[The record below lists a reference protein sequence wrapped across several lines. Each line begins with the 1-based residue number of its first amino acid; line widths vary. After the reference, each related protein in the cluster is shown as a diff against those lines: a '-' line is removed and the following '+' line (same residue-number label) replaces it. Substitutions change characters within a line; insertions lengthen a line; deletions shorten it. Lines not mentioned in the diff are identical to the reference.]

1 MFELLIFLF
10 VISPFIAITMILCLI
25 SANRNKKELQKEN
38 EELKKYLSFYKRK
51 YGKLDEKEIVE
62 IKNEIKNA
70 ENNFRKDEQIIKKEV
85 YEYKSEN
92 NIHKEEENNKS
103 IALSKIIKDYIDKN
117 NISQGNLFFALGVVF
132 ISIAGIVFATTTWS
146 VIPNIYKILIIFI
159 VSIILNFLSNIAN
172 KKFKLFKTSL
182 TLYVLFC
189 IITSLIPLSMGYF
202 HMLGEYLSI
211 SGVGKFLLYAISLLV
226 FIVLF
231 LIYAI
236 KNKLKKVTTYLLYAV
251 NIEILLLTLNFTKRF
266 DLIMCVLS
274 LYNLILMIVAN
285 VFKEKR
291 FLISTKEV
299 KEVSNNTLLLLSILS
314 ITNMS
319 SGILMTLLSIY
330 FAILYM
336 NNNIKVE
343 HKKFDFYKYII
354 ASVFLIIS
362 CLRFNVGYDFLWTTE
377 YLTFITIVL
386 SILLLCFDKLKSSSF
401 IYMFYIMV
409 GALIISIGRDFNF
422 ETITVPYL
430 ISILSNLIAVIILCI
445 KSKVKIFK
453 YIKTIYCI
461 FLIVSICKY
470 LYNTYSISLFYVSIC
485 MNLLLISAY
494 IISNAVNLKLFKDKF
509 ADVFTNITYSGL
521 VFISVIA
528 TVTHLKT
535 YDTFEKRIIIYS
547 ILLLFQVFINKFN
560 QKIYKKSL
568 VSRVNIIEDTVLF
581 LVNCLVIKINPIACV
596 INFSSIF
603 YDYIK
608 LKNNEGKKIYEY
620 ILMFSYLIYV
630 NLLAYFILPEYRII
644 VLLIFIAIYF
654 VLLNIINNIKIKQI
668 DLKMVDITVI
678 INLISIYLIELMFYN
693 REFINMIFILIV
705 FNILLIY
712 LYAFRN
718 NNYKK
723 VIEAVIQLTILKL
736 LFWCEKENNY
746 YTFWLFYGFVFSSTF
761 FWYYILLMIISAMR
775 IYIGIGENK
784 NAVNDKEYFV
794 NEIRNCIFGITKY
807 SMPTAIVICMFRLIF
822 RDGYYYSSYFSYNL
836 YILTIFLA
844 IYLISILI
852 KLKIKNDKYE
862 SKNFKALIICQLFT
876 MQLLFIDLINN
887 NLLRISKYFKFNFM
901 FFDILFFLVIINAT
915 LLLLYRSFIYKF
927 ISNRTLNNNIISDN
941 LLTFDKALFNVR
953 KVYTKVIKT
962 IVIFGGLLVVLY
974 IMNYVYF
981 INGSNYIKI
990 SSLGEVPQ
998 IILVFEY
1005 IILAIML
1012 NIVIVKESYN
1022 KIVKVLIYFI
1032 PYICL
1037 NLFNF
1042 FMQWDY
1048 ENASSYYNF
1057 KLISV
1062 VVIFIIYYILTFVIK
1077 NKKFKI
1083 EFKNINIDIS
1093 YFAIVNISMII
1104 YFNKCMYSF
1113 SHLMLLKYIVM
1124 IDWFFACL
1132 FILQFIGLNKK
1143 FNKIIYSLSLLCL
1156 TATLLSQN
1164 IINLLNYKEEY
1175 YLLILTFVIY
1185 ILDKCIW
1192 KFKEK
1197 ISSKIWI
1204 IYHILSFLIIFSKVL
1219 INNLIIN
1226 TILFGIVMVVLLF
1239 ISFIIKKYYHFIIT
1253 TIFMIITAI
1262 YVTRNF
1268 WLNIAWWMYLLIV
1281 GILLIVFATKNEQL
1295 KKENKNF
1302 IKEINNKIR
1311 KYLNRH

>member
-70 ENNFRKDEQIIKKEV
+70 ENNFHKDEQIIKKEV
-85 YEYKSEN
+85 YEYKSQN
-92 NIHKEEENNKS
+92 NIHKEEENDKS

-117 NISQGNLFFALGVVF
+117 NISQGNLFFSLGVVF

-159 VSIILNFLSNIAN
+159 VSLILNFLSNIAN

-231 LIYAI
+231 LMYAI
-236 KNKLKKVTTYLLYAV
+236 KNKFKKVTTYLLYTV

-330 FAILYM
+330 FAILYV

-386 SILLLCFDKLKSSSF
+386 SVLLLCFDKLKSSSF

-430 ISILSNLIAVIILCI
+430 ISILANLIAVIILCI

-453 YIKTIYCI
+453 YIKTIYCV

-485 MNLLLISAY
+485 MNLILISAY

-509 ADVFTNITYSGL
+509 ADIFTNITYSGL
-521 VFISVIA
+521 VFISIIA
-528 TVTHLKT
+528 TVTHLRT
-535 YDTFEKRIIIYS
+535 YDTFTKRIIIYS

-568 VSRVNIIEDTVLF
+568 VSRVNIIEDVLLF
-581 LVNCLVIKINPIACV
+581 LINCLIIKINPIACV

-608 LKNNEGKKIYEY
+608 LKNNEGKKTYEY

-654 VLLNIINNIKIKQI
+654 VLLNIINNIKI
-668 DLKMVDITVI
+668 IT
-678 INLISIYLIELMFYN
+678 Y
-693 REFINMIFILIV
+693 
-705 FNILLIY
+705 
-712 LYAFRN
+712 
-718 NNYKK
+718 
-723 VIEAVIQLTILKL
+723 
-736 LFWCEKENNY
+736 
-746 YTFWLFYGFVFSSTF
+746 
-761 FWYYILLMIISAMR
+761 
-775 IYIGIGENK
+775 
-784 NAVNDKEYFV
+784 
-794 NEIRNCIFGITKY
+794 
-807 SMPTAIVICMFRLIF
+807 
-822 RDGYYYSSYFSYNL
+822 
-836 YILTIFLA
+836 
-844 IYLISILI
+844 
-852 KLKIKNDKYE
+852 
-862 SKNFKALIICQLFT
+862 
-876 MQLLFIDLINN
+876 
-887 NLLRISKYFKFNFM
+887 
-901 FFDILFFLVIINAT
+901 
-915 LLLLYRSFIYKF
+915 
-927 ISNRTLNNNIISDN
+927 
-941 LLTFDKALFNVR
+941 
-953 KVYTKVIKT
+953 
-962 IVIFGGLLVVLY
+962 
-974 IMNYVYF
+974 
-981 INGSNYIKI
+981 
-990 SSLGEVPQ
+990 
-998 IILVFEY
+998 
-1005 IILAIML
+1005 
-1012 NIVIVKESYN
+1012 
-1022 KIVKVLIYFI
+1022 
-1032 PYICL
+1032 
-1037 NLFNF
+1037 
-1042 FMQWDY
+1042 
-1048 ENASSYYNF
+1048 
-1057 KLISV
+1057 
-1062 VVIFIIYYILTFVIK
+1062 
-1077 NKKFKI
+1077 
-1083 EFKNINIDIS
+1083 
-1093 YFAIVNISMII
+1093 
-1104 YFNKCMYSF
+1104 
-1113 SHLMLLKYIVM
+1113 
-1124 IDWFFACL
+1124 
-1132 FILQFIGLNKK
+1132 
-1143 FNKIIYSLSLLCL
+1143 
-1156 TATLLSQN
+1156 
-1164 IINLLNYKEEY
+1164 
-1175 YLLILTFVIY
+1175 
-1185 ILDKCIW
+1185 
-1192 KFKEK
+1192 
-1197 ISSKIWI
+1197 
-1204 IYHILSFLIIFSKVL
+1204 
-1219 INNLIIN
+1219 
-1226 TILFGIVMVVLLF
+1226 
-1239 ISFIIKKYYHFIIT
+1239 
-1253 TIFMIITAI
+1253 
-1262 YVTRNF
+1262 
-1268 WLNIAWWMYLLIV
+1268 
-1281 GILLIVFATKNEQL
+1281 
-1295 KKENKNF
+1295 
-1302 IKEINNKIR
+1302 
-1311 KYLNRH
+1311 